1 MSKRVRESEQ
11 ESERVRERVSKRVS
25 KRARE
30 RVSKRSSEKES
41 ERVKE
46 RTRGRGEPWCY
57 NYATVT
63 FSMGYYTPSNIRVR
77 ERGGGRGRE

>member
-1 MSKRVRESEQ
+1 MSK
-11 ESERVRERVSKRVS
+11 RVRERVSKRV
-25 KRARE
+25 RE

-63 FSMGYYTPSNIRVR
+63 FTLPPIS
-77 ERGGGRGRE
+77 E